1 MRIAPLPGTTSDGPE
16 RGGARIGIDIGGTFT
31 DVVLYDESAG
41 STHVVKLLTDHAS
54 PGRAVLEGY
63 RTIIGHAGVDPQHV
77 EQVCHGTTLVTNAV
91 LERRG
96 ARTALVTTRGFRDV
110 LEIATEDRY
119 DMYDLELEKPTHVV
133 ARQDVHE
140 VDERITADGSVHRPL
155 EREGLEA
162 LAASLLERGYEA
174 VAITLLHSYANPE
187 HEIAVA
193 EHLAQTL
200 PGVSVSRSS
209 EVSPELREYHR
220 SSTTVLNAYV
230 MPTLRSYLQE
240 VEQGLAASGV
250 PNALSM
256 MLSNGGLCSADVAM
270 TYPVRL
276 IESGPAA
283 GALSAAEVARNA
295 GLAGALSFDI
305 GGTTAK
311 ACLIVDGQPLFTQ
324 NLEVARQYR
333 YKAGSGLPL
342 QVRSVDIIEIGAGGG
357 SIASVDELG
366 LVQVGPESA
375 GSLPGPACYGLGGVD
390 PTVTDADLVLG
401 YLDAGYFLGGT
412 MPLDRAA
419 AEAAIVTG
427 VGSRTGHDVTQAALS
442 IRRIVD
448 ESMASAIRM
457 YTLEHGH
464 DPARFPLVA
473 FGGAGPV
480 HAVSVARILG
490 VERVIVPAGA
500 GVSSA
505 HGLLV
510 APLSFDFVRS
520 APSLLDEVDW
530 SWVDAQ
536 MAEMEREGHAVL
548 GRAGVSPDRIHAE
561 RLCDMRFHRQG
572 AELSIEV
579 PAGRLDRST
588 APALAEVFA
597 KCYSELYRHVPE
609 DVPLE
614 VISWR
619 VVASSTRP
627 PAGSP
632 SAAGAGT
639 AIKGRRNVRF
649 SEGELETLVI
659 ERERLAPGD
668 RYQGPL
674 IVEERESTTVVD
686 ANSTLSVD
694 ERLNLDIELH

>member
-1 MRIAPLPGTTSDGPE
+1 MTEAPLPDTGSGG
-16 RGGARIGIDIGGTFT
+16 GGARIGIDIGGTFT
-31 DVVLYDESAG
+31 DVVLYDGASGSA
-41 STHVVKLLTDHAS
+41 HVVKLLTDHVNPA
-54 PGRAVLEGY
+54 RAVLDGY
-63 RTIIGHAGVDPQHV
+63 RTILDHADVESRDV

-96 ARTALVTTRGFRDV
+96 ARTALVTTKGFRDV

-119 DMYDLELEKPTHVV
+119 DMYDLKLEKPTHVV
-133 ARQDVHE
+133 SRQDVHE
-140 VDERITADGSVHRPL
+140 VDERIAADGTVVRAL
-155 EREGLEA
+155 GDEELDA
-162 LAASLLERGYEA
+162 LAVRLNDRGYEA
-174 VAITLLHSYANPE
+174 IAVALLHSYANPA

-193 EHLAQTL
+193 EHLARAL

-220 SSTTVLNAYV
+220 SSTTALNAYV
-230 MPTLRSYLQE
+230 MPTLRSYLQD
-240 VEQGLAASGV
+240 VEEGLAESGV
-250 PNALSM
+250 PNSLSM
-256 MLSNGGLCSADVAM
+256 MLSNAGLCSADVAM
-270 TYPVRL
+270 MYPVRL

-283 GALSAAEVARNA
+283 GALAAAQVARGS
-295 GLAGALSFDI
+295 GLEGVVSFDI

-311 ACLIVDGQPLFTQ
+311 ACLIVDGEPLFTQ
-324 NLEVARQYR
+324 SLEVARQYR

-357 SIASVDELG
+357 SIASVNELG

-375 GSLPGPACYGLGGVD
+375 GSAPGPACYGLGGAA
-390 PTVTDADLVLG
+390 PTVTDADLMLG

-412 MPLDRAA
+412 MPLDLAA
-419 AEAAIVTG
+419 AEEAIRNG
-427 VGSRTGHDVTQAALS
+427 VGSPIGHDVTEAALS

-490 VERVIVPAGA
+490 VEKVIVPAGA

-505 HGLLV
+505 HGLLA

-520 APSLLDEVDW
+520 SPSLLDDVDW
-530 SWVDAQ
+530 EWVDAQ
-536 MAEMEREGHAVL
+536 MTEMEQEGRAIL
-548 GRAGVSPDRIHAE
+548 RRAGVEPGRVRLD

-572 AELSIEV
+572 AELSIEAPV
-579 PAGRLDRST
+579 GRLDAETARTLADRFSRRYST
-588 APALAEVFA
+588 
-597 KCYSELYRHVPE
+597 LYRHVPE
-609 DVPLE
+609 EVPLE

-619 VVASSTRP
+619 VVASSDR
-627 PAGSP
+627 P
-632 SAAGAGT
+632 SALAPSTNGAGG
-639 AIKGRRNVRF
+639 AEKGRRTVRWND
-649 SEGELETLVI
+649 GELETLVL
-659 ERERLAPGD
+659 ERARLSPGD
-668 RYQGPL
+668 RLDGPL
-674 IVEERESTTVVD
+674 IVEERESTTVAD

-694 ERLNLDIELH
+694 DQLNLVIELR

>member
-1 MRIAPLPGTTSDGPE
+1 MSTAPPPDTNGSG

-31 DVVLYDESAG
+31 DVVLYDEASRSA
-41 STHVVKLLTDHAS
+41 HVVKLLTDHVNPA
-54 PGRAVLEGY
+54 RAVLEGH
-63 RTIIGHAGVDPQHV
+63 RTILEHAGVEAHDV

-96 ARTALVTTRGFRDV
+96 ARTALITTKGFRDV

-133 ARQDVHE
+133 ARQDVYE
-140 VDERITADGSVHRPL
+140 VDERMAADGSVVRPL
-155 EREGLEA
+155 AEEDLHA
-162 LAASLLERGYEA
+162 LAERLHGYEA
-174 VAITLLHSYANPE
+174 IAVALLHSYANPA

-193 EHLAQTL
+193 EHLAREL
-200 PGVSVSRSS
+200 PDVSVSRSS

-240 VEQGLAASGV
+240 VEEGLAASGV

-256 MLSNGGLCSADVAM
+256 MLSNAGLCSADVAM

-283 GALSAAEVARNA
+283 GALAAAEVARA
-295 GLAGALSFDI
+295 GGLDGVISFDI

-311 ACLIVDGQPLFTQ
+311 ACLIVDGEPLFTQ
-324 NLEVARQYR
+324 SLEVARQYR

-375 GSLPGPACYGLGGVD
+375 GSAPGPACYGLGGSA

-412 MPLDRAA
+412 MPLDAAA
-419 AEAAIVTG
+419 AEGAIANN
-427 VGSRTGHDVTQAALS
+427 VGSPLRQGVTEAALS

-480 HAVSVARILG
+480 HAMSVARILG
-490 VERVIVPAGA
+490 VEKVIVPAGA

-505 HGLLV
+505 HGLLA
-510 APLSFDFVRS
+510 APLLFDFVRS
-520 APSLLDEVDW
+520 SPSLLHEVDW
-530 SWVDAQ
+530 DWVDAQ
-536 MAEMEREGHAVL
+536 MAEMEREGRAIL
-548 GRAGVSPDRIHAE
+548 RRAGVEPERVRLD

-572 AELSIEV
+572 AELSIEA
-579 PAGRLDRST
+579 PAGQLSAASAD
-588 APALAEVFA
+588 ALAERFGRH
-597 KCYSELYRHVPE
+597 YSALYRHVPE
-609 DVPLE
+609 EVPLE

-619 VVASSTRP
+619 VIASSARP
-627 PAGSP
+627 PAVAPSGSGVG
-632 SAAGAGT
+632 GAE
-639 AIKGRRNVRF
+639 KGRRIVRWN
-649 SEGELETLVI
+649 EGELDTPVL
-659 ERERLAPGD
+659 ERGRLAPGD
-668 RYQGPL
+668 RLDGPL

-686 ANSTLSVD
+686 ANSTLAVD
-694 ERLNLDIELH
+694 ERLNLVIELH